1 MKPPPSD
8 SLGILLNETTR
19 LLNRRFDQRAR
30 AFGLTRAQWQVLKQ
44 LFRSEGINQAG
55 LAERMDI
62 EPISLCRLV
71 DRMEEAG
78 WIERRPDPA
87 DRRARLLFMTAQ
99 SRAVL
104 DTMRAL
110 ATDVYAEALDGLEP
124 DEVQRFVTTL
134 AHVRNNL
141 SRRRESDPDTAA
153 AG

>member
-71 DRMEEAG
+71 DRMEDAG

-110 ATDVYAEALDGLEP
+110 ATDVYAEALDGLEA

-134 AHVRNNL
+134 AHVRSNL
-141 SRRRESDPDTAA
+141 SRRRESDTDTAV